1 MFSIERRWRKQ
12 FLLKSILD
20 NVYEKLKLEENKIP
34 GFSTIRSS
42 IQKDVCRT
50 YEENKITHP
59 NWKQKTENI
68 LAALAVVY
76 SKVGY
81 CQGMSF
87 IAGEILNVVEEEEL
101 AFWLFAG
108 LMDRYQLQFL
118 FMNVCFSVTIGV
130 TSSSYAHVYIKSY
143 T

>member
-1 MFSIERRWRKQ
+1 M
-12 FLLKSILD
+12 D
-20 NVYEKLKLEENKIP
+20 NVYEKLKLEEEKIP
-34 GFSTIRSS
+34 NFAGIRSS

-50 YEENKITHP
+50 YEENKMTHP
-59 NWKQKTENI
+59 NWKQKIENI

-76 SKVGY
+76 SNVGY

-108 LMDRYQLQFL
+108 LMDRYQLQLL
-118 FMNVCFSVTIGV
+118 FMNVALLLS
-130 TSSSYAHVYIKSY
+130 
-143 T
+143 